1 MTPLELNQKGF
12 EALIAALGYV
22 DAVRFIKQFDTGTGD
37 YTKDRYQWLDAF
49 SLDDIW
55 ADLKQQQVPK
65 E

>member
-12 EALIAALGYV
+12 EALIAALGYA
-22 DAVRFIKQFDTGTGD
+22 DAVRFIKQFDMGTGD
-37 YTKDRYQWLDAF
+37 YTKDRDRWLNALG
-49 SLDDIW
+49 LDDIW